1 MQDRNI
7 ALLGFMGTGK
17 STVASL
23 LARRLGRRVVEMD
36 AVIEQRAGKPIS
48 AIFAEDGEPHFRQLE
63 RALVRELAAQ
73 RGLVISCGGGVVLNP
88 DNVRDLGATGL
99 VVCLTASPQVV
110 LQRVAA
116 ASHRPLLEG
125 GDKAQKILD
134 LLASRRALY
143 AAVPHGI
150 DTSARTPEEITDLV
164 LALFSQPAPAAQR
177 N

>member
-17 STVASL
+17 STVAAL
-23 LARRLGRRVVEMD
+23 LARRLGRRIVEMD
-36 AVIEQRAGKPIS
+36 AVIEQRAGKPI
-48 AIFAEDGEPHFRQLE
+48 ANIFAEDGEPRFRQME
-63 RALVRELAAQ
+63 RELISELAAQ

-88 DNVRDLGATGL
+88 ANVRDLGATGL

-116 ASHRPLLEG
+116 ATHRPLLEG
-125 GDKAQKILD
+125 GDKAQKILS
-134 LLASRRALY
+134 LLASRAALY

-150 DTSARTPEEITDLV
+150 DTDARTPEEITDLI
-164 LALFSQPAPAAQR
+164 LTLFTQPAAAAQR

>member
-1 MQDRNI
+1 VQDRNI
-7 ALLGFMGTGK
+7 AVLGFMGTGK
-17 STVASL
+17 STVAAL

-48 AIFAEDGEPHFRQLE
+48 AIFAEEGEPHFRQLE
-63 RALVRELAAQ
+63 RALIQELAAQ
-73 RGLVISCGGGVVLNP
+73 RGLIISCGGGVVLNP
-88 DNVRDLGATGL
+88 DNVRDLAATGL
-99 VVCLTASPQVV
+99 VVCLTATPQVV

-125 GDKAQKILD
+125 GDKAQKILA
-134 LLASRRALY
+134 LLASRAALY

-150 DTSARTPEEITDLV
+150 DTSARTPEEITDLI

>member
-17 STVASL
+17 STVARL
-23 LARRLGRRVVEMD
+23 LAQRLGRRVIEMD

-63 RALVRELAAQ
+63 RALVEELAAQ
-73 RGLVISCGGGVVLNP
+73 RGLIISCGGGVVLNP
-88 DNVRDLGATGL
+88 DNIRALETSGL
-99 VVCLTASPQVV
+99 VVCLTAEPQVV

-116 ASHRPLLEG
+116 ATHRPLLEG
-125 GDKAQKILD
+125 GDKAQKILA

-143 AAVPHGI
+143 ATLPHGI
-150 DTSARTPEEITDLV
+150 DTSARTPEEITDLI
-164 LALFSQPAPAAQR
+164 LALFSQAAPAAQR